1 MRSNYTD
8 KEIVEG
14 IRNDE
19 NGALEFLYKEN
30 FHAIA
35 YFIYNNNGNEQ
46 DAKDICQEAV
56 ILFYEKIKGNALE
69 LNCSIKTYLYAVC
82 RRLWLKRLYY
92 KSKFTSKPDNFDEL
106 FSAEE
111 EGEAEDKEKDFA
123 RMEESMNGLGEP
135 CRTILEDY
143 YVNKLSMTEICEKFG
158 YTNAD
163 NAKNQKYKCL
173 IRLKKM
179 FFSVE

>member
-106 FSAEE
+106 FVA
-111 EGEAEDKEKDFA
+111 
-123 RMEESMNGLGEP
+123 
-135 CRTILEDY
+135 
-143 YVNKLSMTEICEKFG
+143 
-158 YTNAD
+158 
-163 NAKNQKYKCL
+163 
-173 IRLKKM
+173 LKKIR
-179 FFSVE
+179 FL

>member
-19 NGALEFLYKEN
+19 SGALEFLYKEN

-35 YFIYNNNGNEQ
+35 YFIYNNNGTEQ
-46 DAKDICQEAV
+46 DAKDICQESV
-56 ILFYEKIKGNALE
+56 ILFYEKIRGNTLE
-69 LNCSIKTYLYAVC
+69 LNCSIKTYLYSVC
-82 RRLWLKRLYY
+82 RRLWLKKLYY
-92 KSKFTSKPDNFDEL
+92 KSKFTNKPDNFDDL

-111 EGEAEDKEKDFA
+111 HSEAEEKEKDFA
-123 RMEESMNGLGEP
+123 RMEESMSGLGEP

-173 IRLKKM
+173 MRLKKI
-179 FFSVE
+179 FFSGE

>member
-8 KEIVEG
+8 KEVIEG
-14 IRNDE
+14 IRNDDK
-19 NGALEFLYKEN
+19 GVLEFLYKEN
-30 FHAIA
+30 FHAVA
-35 YFIYNNNGNEQ
+35 YFIYNNNGSEQ

-56 ILFYEKIKGNALE
+56 ILLYEKIRGGALE
-69 LNCSIKTYLYAVC
+69 LNCSVKTYLYSVC

-92 KSKFTSKPDNFDEL
+92 KSKYTGKIDEFENV

-111 EGEAEDKEKDFA
+111 QSDAEEKEKDFA
-123 RMEESMNGLGEP
+123 KMEESMNGLGEP

-143 YVNKLSMTEICEKFG
+143 YVNKLSMTDICEKFG

-173 IRLKKM
+173 MRLKKI
-179 FFSVE
+179 FFSV

>member
-1 MRSNYTD
+1 MQSNYTD
-8 KEIVEG
+8 KELVEG

-35 YFIYNNNGNEQ
+35 YFIYNNNGTEQ

-56 ILFYEKIKGNALE
+56 ILFYEKIRGNALE
-69 LNCSIKTYLYAVC
+69 LNCSVKTYLYSVC

-92 KSKFTSKPDNFDEL
+92 KSKFTGKIEEYDDV

-111 EGEAEDKEKDFA
+111 HSDAEEKEKNFG
-123 RMEESMNGLGEP
+123 RMELSMNGLGEP

-173 IRLKKM
+173 MRLKKI
-179 FFSVE
+179 FFSAE